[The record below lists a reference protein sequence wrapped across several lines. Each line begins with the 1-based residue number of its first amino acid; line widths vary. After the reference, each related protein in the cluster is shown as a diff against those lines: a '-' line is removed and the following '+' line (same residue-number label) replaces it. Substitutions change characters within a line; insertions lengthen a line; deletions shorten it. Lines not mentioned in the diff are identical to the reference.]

1 MAVRSTWKGYLKVSL
16 VNIPIRVFPATESA
30 ATLSFNQLHAEC
42 QTRIQ
47 QKRWCPKCDREVP
60 QSEIA
65 KGYEFAKG
73 RYVVMQEDD
82 FAKVSTPST
91 RIINLEQFT
100 DESAIDPMY
109 VDRAYYL
116 APDGQVAADAY
127 AVMREGMKGK
137 VGIGKVA
144 LYGREYLVAIKVQQ
158 HGLVMY
164 TLHHAAEI
172 RTIDQIEELETV
184 PRTVKPQELKLA
196 KQVVDMFDG
205 ELDLKDYK
213 DEYKEELRKII
224 DARVAGEEYVA
235 AEVEEPPT
243 NVVDLMAALAQEPR
257 RGQRRQEEARQGR
270 AADQEGRGEGRAQA
284 QARLITSA
292 NTGRGARMRPARV
305 PPVGQRD
312 QPEASRLAR
321 VPSRRVA
328 DPGRRREPHERQ
340 DHDHPQV
347 VGQRRPVVGPEERA
361 RRTGRWARPARAAA
375 SWFRARYV

>member
-1 MAVRSTWKGYLKVSL
+1 MR
-16 VNIPIRVFPATESA
+16 
-30 ATLSFNQLHAEC
+30 
-42 QTRIQ
+42 
-47 QKRWCPKCDREVP
+47 REVT
-60 QSEIA
+60 QSENRQ
-65 KGYEFAKG
+65 GSSCRG
-73 RYVVMQEDD
+73 GTSDGGDD

-100 DESAIDPMY
+100 DESAIDPIY

-116 APDGQVAADAY
+116 APDGQVASDAY

-137 VGIGKVA
+137 VGIVKVA

-196 KQVVDMFDG
+196 KQVVEMFDG

-235 AEVEEPPT
+235 AEVEDPPT
-243 NVVDLMAALAQEPR
+243 NVVDLMAALR
-257 RGQRRQEEARQGR
+257 KSL
-270 AADQEGRGEGRAQA
+270 D
-284 QARLITSA
+284 
-292 NTGRGARMRPARV
+292 
-305 PPVGQRD
+305 
-312 QPEASRLAR
+312 
-321 VPSRRVA
+321 
-328 DPGRRREPHERQ
+328 
-340 DHDHPQV
+340 
-347 VGQRRPVVGPEERA
+347 
-361 RRTGRWARPARAAA
+361 AA
-375 SWFRARYV
+375 SAAKKKPAKAALPIKKAVAKAEAKRKRASLLMDDGR